1 MRGLRLLG
9 ALSAAVLLVA
19 GCGSDSADSSGA
31 AGSGSGD
38 ASAEA
43 VSGELQVFA
52 AASLKE
58 SYEQLASD
66 LKEANPD
73 LAITFQYGASGQ
85 LATQIEQGAPA
96 DVFSS
101 ADEVSMTKLAD
112 AGLVEEPK
120 VIAKNVL
127 QIVVPAGNPATIE
140 TLADLQNP
148 DLTIVT
154 CAAAAACGKITA
166 SLEEQV
172 GYKVASDSQE
182 PDVKSVLQKVSLGEA
197 DAGLVYVTD
206 VKSAGDKVEGID
218 IPEAAE
224 LSNSYPI
231 AAVKGAP
238 NAEAATAFIEYV
250 ESDAG
255 QKILADHGFLAP

>member
-1 MRGLRLLG
+1 MKLRLLG
-9 ALSAAVLLVA
+9 ALGVAVLLIA
-19 GCGSDSADSSGA
+19 GCGSDSGSD
-31 AGSGSGD
+31 AGSSESGG
-38 ASAEA
+38 AGAEA

-58 SYEQLASD
+58 SYEQIAED
-66 LKEANPD
+66 LKKSNPD
-73 LAITFQYGASGQ
+73 LTITFQYGASGQ

-101 ADEVSMTKLAD
+101 ADEVSMSKLND
-112 AGLVEEPK
+112 AGLVTEPT

-127 QIVVPAGNPATIE
+127 QIVVPAGNPGNIK
-140 TLADLQNP
+140 TLADLQNA

-154 CAAAAACGKITA
+154 CAEAAACGKITA
-166 SLEEQV
+166 KLEEQV
-172 GYKVASDSQE
+172 GYQVASDSQE

-206 VKSAGDKVEGID
+206 VKSAVDKVEGID

-231 AAVKGAP
+231 AVVEGAA
-238 NAEAATAFIEYV
+238 NADAAQAFVEYV
-250 ESDAG
+250 EGEDG
-255 QKILADHGFLAP
+255 QQILADHGFLAP

>member
-1 MRGLRLLG
+1 MRFRLLAALG
-9 ALSAAVLLVA
+9 AGVLLIA
-19 GCGSDSADSSGA
+19 GCATNDPSSASEP
-31 AGSGSGD
+31 SGSR
-38 ASAEA
+38 EA

-58 SYEQLASD
+58 SYEQIAED
-66 LKEANPD
+66 LKKSNPE
-73 LAITFQYGASGQ
+73 LTITFQYGASGQ

-101 ADEVSMTKLAD
+101 ADEVSMTKLSD
-112 AGLVEEPK
+112 AGLVTKPT

-127 QIVVPAGNPATIE
+127 QIVVPAGNPANIK
-140 TLADLQNP
+140 TLADLQNA

-154 CAAAAACGKITA
+154 CAEAAACGKITA
-166 SLEEQV
+166 KLQEQV
-172 GYKVASDSQE
+172 GYQVASDSQE

-231 AAVKGAP
+231 AVVDGSA
-238 NAEAATAFIEYV
+238 NAAAAEVFVEYV
-250 ESDAG
+250 ESADG
-255 QKILADHGFLAP
+255 QQILADHGFLAP